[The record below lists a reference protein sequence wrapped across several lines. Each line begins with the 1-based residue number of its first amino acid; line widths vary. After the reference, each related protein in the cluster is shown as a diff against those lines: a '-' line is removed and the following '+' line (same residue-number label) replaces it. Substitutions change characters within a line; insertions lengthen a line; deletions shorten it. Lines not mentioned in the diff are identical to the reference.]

1 MTILEFNALYLIIT
15 DDYFVIY
22 VAQKEKNTD
31 KLNFFHSDHFFLTE
45 LGLSAPY
52 KYGQEWKMIQLEI
65 DQGEKYFLSNIGMLN
80 PKIVTKCTPQVQP
93 TDEKSW

>member
-1 MTILEFNALYLIIT
+1 MLYIWSLQMISFCNICST
-15 DDYFVIY
+15 KRKKYWKIE
-22 VAQKEKNTD
+22 A
-31 KLNFFHSDHFFLTE
+31 FHFDHFFLTE

-93 TDEKSW
+93 ADEKSW